1 MAGSVFLAK
10 LNKFCKLALTL
21 PIYSVIVNLAHYYT
35 YDAPLP
41 NIRTSDPCP
50 FPSSRLP
57 AGEVE
62 KPRCPS
68 PLSRKT
74 EEDYPCLKTKP
85 LNVEIAA

>member
-41 NIRTSDPCP
+41 KIRTSDPCP
-50 FPSSRLP
+50 FPSSRF
-57 AGEVE
+57 ACRRGR
-62 KPRCPS
+62 KAT
-68 PLSRKT
+68 LSR
-74 EEDYPCLKTKP
+74 
-85 LNVEIAA
+85 VR